1 MARRTHFPIANYRGY
16 ASASV
21 ANACAIAYTR
31 DTLIHDGS
39 ICARN
44 DERSLTEPAT
54 PVSEVYTLEIQKK
67 KKKKPYFYIA
77 PLSAVQTLFSKSVGP
92 ERVDHNYLK

>member
-1 MARRTHFPIANYRGY
+1 MRKGEREREKRELPYSEERIGTLCVFRRFEWAEWHRRTHFPIANYRGY

-39 ICARN
+39 IRAR
-44 DERSLTEPAT
+44 ER
-54 PVSEVYTLEIQKK
+54 
-67 KKKKPYFYIA
+67 
-77 PLSAVQTLFSKSVGP
+77 
-92 ERVDHNYLK
+92 

>member
-67 KKKKPYFYIA
+67 KEKNVFLHRTALNCANVIFEKRWPRA
-77 PLSAVQTLFSKSVGP
+77 SRS
-92 ERVDHNYLK
+92 

>member
-67 KKKKPYFYIA
+67 KRKKRIFTSHRSQLCKRYFRKALA
-77 PLSAVQTLFSKSVGP
+77 PSESIIII
-92 ERVDHNYLK
+92 

>member
-54 PVSEVYTLEIQKK
+54 PSIYARNPKK
-67 KKKKPYFYIA
+67 KKKKTYFYIA
-77 PLSAVQTLFSKSVGP
+77 PLSTVQTLFSKSVGP